1 MTVMRWFLMALALL
15 LLSSSP
21 WEAQQAPREVHCP
34 PKEPNSFCVL
44 RGPLGYNMRPWIA
57 FSPDGQWLATSW
69 GPWLGQEGDP
79 MIWVWRIADGKLATR
94 LQLSEGIW
102 EVRFSPDSQLLAS
115 PTEEA
120 IRIWEVGTWK
130 EIHTLRLPDVNGPL
144 AFSPTGQWLAV
155 RACRF
160 ERDPLCTQPAVI
172 LVDPYKGVEV
182 KRIERAHQEIITD
195 LAFLSEEILV
205 TGSVDPF
212 IKFWQVPAGR
222 LTRFIYPVGGVET
235 FEISP
240 NKKFLAVIEYS
251 GRGFIVF
258 DVTSGRQLGSIRENF
273 VWISFSP
280 NGQFLAG
287 SQRYS
292 QQEDR
297 KLLLDIWRFKEA
309 VKDWQVARTLHIPV
323 PNPAN
328 HFLGGLSF
336 SPDGKILAI
345 HIWNAAGVEQSIQLW
360 YVGDLR

>member
-1 MTVMRWFLMALALL
+1 MSMVLLPLALL
-15 LLSSSP
+15 ASG
-21 WEAQQAPREVHCP
+21 W
-34 PKEPNSFCVL
+34 
-44 RGPLGYNMRPWIA
+44 
-57 FSPDGQWLATSW
+57 
-69 GPWLGQEGDP
+69 
-79 MIWVWRIADGKLATR
+79 
-94 LQLSEGIW
+94 QL
-102 EVRFSPDSQLLAS
+102 
-115 PTEEA
+115 
-120 IRIWEVGTWK
+120 
-130 EIHTLRLPDVNGPL
+130 
-144 AFSPTGQWLAV
+144 

-205 TGSVDPF
+205 TGSLDPF

-222 LTRFIYPVGGVET
+222 LTRFIYPVSGVET

-251 GRGFIVF
+251 GRRFIVF

-297 KLLLDIWRFKEA
+297 KLLLDIWRVKEA
-309 VKDWQVARTLHIPV
+309 VKDWWVARTLHIPV